1 MYLIIAGCNEIG
13 ISLANLLSSD
23 GHDIAIIDRDES
35 KFSDLGT
42 GSNYLTVAGMPIDED
57 VLKQAGIEKADG
69 IYSVTDDDNTNIM
82 IADIASK
89 LYQVKHTVVRID
101 DPSKQ
106 SVMRS
111 LCLQVI
117 CPVTLCVDQLYQAVN
132 WRNL

>member
-23 GHDIAIIDRDES
+23 GHDIAIIDRDET
-35 KFSDLGT
+35 KFANLGN
-42 GSNYLTVAGMPIDED
+42 GSNYLTITGMPIDED

-101 DPSKQ
+101 DPAKQ
-106 SVMRS
+106 IVMRS

-117 CPVTLCVDQLYQAVN
+117 CPITLCVDRLYQAVD